1 MIGFKPLV
9 QEETDL
15 LTESEPLLQEMQGQI
30 STKNLL
36 GATKSSLLVPVRDK
50 MFLQFNPQWF
60 EPDFYVICVDPRA
73 VQFCSRIL
81 PLNRRFRDV
90 SLRFRGLCQG
100 LRNPAGGGYKLS
112 SFNFILCISVFHV
125 IIRTF
130 YYCILMGESDTI
142 AQWFRLRPPSWFES
156 QAHHLCFFHLQSNFV
171 LYLSLR

>member
-1 MIGFKPLV
+1 
-9 QEETDL
+9 
-15 LTESEPLLQEMQGQI
+15 
-30 STKNLL
+30 
-36 GATKSSLLVPVRDK
+36 

-100 LRNPAGGGYKLS
+100 LRNADGGGYKLS
-112 SFNFILCISVFHV
+112 SFDFIVCIPVFHV

-130 YYCILMGESDTI
+130 YYCIWMGESDTI

-156 QAHHLCFFHLQSNFV
+156 QAHHLCFFHLYSNFV
-171 LYLSLR
+171 LYLSLRWEEDENKQKGGRKRPVFLKKSAADAAIGAVAVLEWCLPF